1 MSFQNIPV
9 DRFKELMNDEN
20 TVILD
25 VRTPEEEVEGMVPG
39 SVLINV
45 MDPSFPTKV
54 EELDKSKAYLVY
66 CRSGGR
72 SATACKHMANTGFD
86 KLYNL
91 EGGIKAWNSAND

>member
-9 DRFKELMNDEN
+9 QKFKELMDDEN
-20 TVILD
+20 TVVLD

-39 SVLINV
+39 AVVINI
-45 MDPSFPTKV
+45 MDASFPTKV
-54 EELDKSKAYLVY
+54 DELDKDKTYLVY

-72 SATACKHMANTGFD
+72 SATACKHMSSTGFD

-91 EGGIKAWNSAND
+91 EGGIKAWNKVSE